1 MRPGKWSQ
9 GFSYQKVKA
18 SDQRVGHLEALSD
31 EKEKLITVWST
42 SEILTQ
48 DSNLKKCQK
57 NSQGLDKTFGDIR
70 VNFYK
75 TKASKSLLSLGHL
88 LDQGVHTKQ
97 IVGFKKGSYYS
108 KPLK

>member
-1 MRPGKWSQ
+1 MTRK
-9 GFSYQKVKA
+9 
-18 SDQRVGHLEALSD
+18 
-31 EKEKLITVWST
+31 
-42 SEILTQ
+42 
-48 DSNLKKCQK
+48 K
-57 NSQGLDKTFGDIR
+57 NSSRFGVRLRFSHRTQTSKSAKRIAKGLDKTFGDIR